1 MYKQEW
7 LNLLSTVIENQVE
20 ALVVL
25 EGNQLLLKAPLVLL
39 LGLSLPREDWDTS
52 GGNGSSGVVLGGE
65 DVARRPGNLSTEEG
79 EGLDEDGSLDGHV
92 ETSSNAGTFSTS

>member
-1 MYKQEW
+1 MYEQER
-7 LNLLSTVIENQVE
+7 LNLLSTVIENEVK

-39 LGLSLPREDWDTS
+39 LGLTLPGEDWDTS

-65 DVARRPGNLSTEEG
+65 DVAGRPGNLSTEEG
-79 EGLDEDGSLDGHV
+79 KGLNEDGSLDGHV
-92 ETSSNAGTFSTS
+92 EASSNAGTLRTS